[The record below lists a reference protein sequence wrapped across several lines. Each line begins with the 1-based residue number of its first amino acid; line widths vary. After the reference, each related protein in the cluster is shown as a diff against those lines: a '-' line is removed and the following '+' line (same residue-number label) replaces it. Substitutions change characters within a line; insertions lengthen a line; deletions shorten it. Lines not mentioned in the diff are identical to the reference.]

1 MTFEVAA
8 LNQCLSQADAFLKSA
23 ISLIPEIHK
32 QIDVQNATS
41 LSGLDVTSSS
51 KLSITTLSSVEKQL
65 NEFISNMLST
75 LLLIPDNPEQGV
87 LYLLTGVLNLVN
99 KHFQWENTEIK
110 FNLLASFLV
119 IFGAVTQEN
128 FIYHINNG
136 TQFHI
141 LNYFWFFSYF
151 LNLSW
156 VKWHFIWKWY

>member
-141 LNYFWFFSYF
+141 LNYF
-151 LNLSW
+151 
-156 VKWHFIWKWY
+156 